1 MKTLRVVRKHGFSVG
16 LDSIT
21 SALRDVNILID
32 YFNRPRAT
40 GGFGLLVVL
49 TFIDLNTFV
58 DVVGILEE
66 SISSTVLVKAHWGNV
81 QVIVAYKQ

>member
-1 MKTLRVVRKHGFSVG
+1 MKTLRAVRKHAA
-16 LDSIT
+16 
-21 SALRDVNILID
+21 SAWALIVSPRLSGDVNILID

-58 DVVGILEE
+58 DVVEILDVVV
-66 SISSTVLVKAHWGNV
+66 SSSYCCTC
-81 QVIVAYKQ
+81 